1 MALEAHI
8 TNEQTAATH
17 VDSYLWRKCV
27 CAIFFVRAPAC
38 LYWWSPV
45 MPNLPVLSQEAAGLT
60 EGLEWG
66 SCEQVCSIT
75 ADALSLICWLSST
88 HLSTDR

>member
-45 MPNLPVLSQEAAGLT
+45 MPNLPVLS
-60 EGLEWG
+60 
-66 SCEQVCSIT
+66 
-75 ADALSLICWLSST
+75 
-88 HLSTDR
+88 